1 MTSIFVTGNT
11 TISPRNLPEL
21 VRGKEQGLL
30 DQLGPIVLERTVTL
44 DLAHVERID
53 AAGIA
58 ALITLYGSAHLA
70 GRGFAVTN
78 ASPRVVEILTLVG
91 LDRILIAHE
100 ELPCMEGDP
109 CFEQSAA

>member
-11 TISPRNLPEL
+11 TMSPRNLPEL

-70 GRGFAVTN
+70 GHGFAVIN
-78 ASPRVVEILTLVG
+78 VAPRVAEILSLVG
-91 LDRILIAHE
+91 LDRILVVQDAI
-100 ELPCMEGDP
+100 PCPESDP
-109 CFEQSAA
+109 CFAQSAA